1 MAYNVKFLKGTAAQ
15 YTGLASKD
23 VNTFY
28 FTSDD
33 KNLYLGEIKLSNA
46 ADLAAAV
53 LRIGQNE
60 TDIAS
65 IEEQLSTLLGG
76 EGEGT
81 SIQDMIDEAIATV
94 QTQIGTLSSL
104 NTTAKDNLVNAINE
118 VRAAVSAGD
127 TEAQVTLEEGTS
139 ADYAK
144 VYTLKQGESTVGTIN
159 IPKDM
164 VVKSGAVETDPA
176 GQAPGTYIVLTLA
189 NATSDKIYVNVGTL
203 VDIYT
208 AQQSAAQVQLSINSR
223 TREISATLVDGGVSE
238 AKLAANAVT
247 TAKIADGNV
256 TEAKIAAGAVSSEK
270 VAANAIVTAK
280 IADGNVT
287 KAKLATAV
295 QSSLDAADSALQS
308 ADITTGATNGTVAVD
323 GTDVA
328 VKGLGTAAYTESSA
342 YDAAGS
348 ANAVKTAVIGT
359 ADDTSTE
366 DTIKGAKKY
375 TDEAV
380 AAVKVEWKTLE

>member
-287 KAKLATAV
+287 KAKLAIAV

>member
-15 YTGLASKD
+15 YTGLPAKD
-23 VNTFY
+23 ANTFY

-65 IEEQLSTLLGG
+65 IEEKLNTLLGG

-118 VRAAVSAGD
+118 VRAAISAGG
-127 TEAQVTLEEGTS
+127 TEAQVTLKESTS

-164 VVKSGAVETDPA
+164 VVKSGAVEVDPA
-176 GQAPGTYIVLTLA
+176 DQAPGTYIVLTLA

-208 AQQSAAQVQLSINSR
+208 AQQSAAQVQLNINSG
-223 TREISATLVDGGVSE
+223 TREISATIVAESVTAAE
-238 AKLAANAVT
+238 LAANAVT
-247 TAKIADGNV
+247 TV
-256 TEAKIAAGAVSSEK
+256 
-270 VAANAIVTAK
+270 K

-287 KAKLATAV
+287 KAKLETTV
-295 QSSLDAADSALQS
+295 QASLDKADSALQS
-308 ADITTGATNGTVAVD
+308 ADIASGATNGTIKVK
-323 GTDVA
+323 GTEVA
-328 VKGLGTAAYTESSA
+328 VKGLASAAYTESSA
-342 YDAAGS
+342 YDPAGS
-348 ANAVKTAVIGT
+348 AATAESNAKA
-359 ADDTSTE
+359 
-366 DTIKGAKKY
+366 Y
-375 TDEAV
+375 TDTQITANALVWGEIEA
-380 AAVKVEWKTLE
+380 AGGE

>member
-94 QTQIGTLSSL
+94 QIQIGTLSSL

-118 VRAAVSAGD
+118 VRAAISAGG

-139 ADYAK
+139 ATYAK

-164 VVKSGAVETDPA
+164 VVKSGAVEVDPA
-176 GQAPGTYIVLTLA
+176 DQAPGTYIVLTLA

-208 AQQSAAQVQLSINSR
+208 AQQSAAQVQLNINSG
-223 TREISATLVDGGVSE
+223 TREISATIVAESVTTAE
-238 AKLAANAVT
+238 LAANAVT
-247 TAKIADGNV
+247 TV
-256 TEAKIAAGAVSSEK
+256 
-270 VAANAIVTAK
+270 K

-287 KAKLATAV
+287 KAKLETTIQA
-295 QSSLDAADSALQS
+295 SLGKADSALQS
-308 ADITTGATNGTVAVD
+308 ADIASGATNGTIKVK
-323 GTDVA
+323 GTEVA
-328 VKGLGTAAYTESSA
+328 VKGLASAAYTESSA

-348 ANAVKTAVIGT
+348 AATAESNAKA
-359 ADDTSTE
+359 
-366 DTIKGAKKY
+366 Y
-375 TDEAV
+375 TDTQITANALVWGEIETAGG
-380 AAVKVEWKTLE
+380 K

>member
-46 ADLAAAV
+46 ADLAAAI

-65 IEEQLSTLLGG
+65 IEGKLNTLLGE

-104 NTTAKDNLVNAINE
+104 KTTAKDNLVNAINE
-118 VRAAVSAGD
+118 VRAAVSAGG
-127 TEAQVTLEEGTS
+127 TEAHVTLEEGTS

-144 VYTLKQGESTVGTIN
+144 VYTLKQGENTVGTIN

-208 AQQSAAQVQLSINSR
+208 AQQSAAQVQLTINSG

-256 TEAKIAAGAVSSEK
+256 TEAKIAAGAVSSNK

-287 KAKLATAV
+287 KAKLATAI
-295 QSSLDAADSALQS
+295 QSSLDAADSALQA
-308 ADITTGATNGTVAVD
+308 ADITTGTANGTVAVE

-328 VKGLGTAAYTESSA
+328 VKGLGTAAYTASSA

-348 ANAVKTAVIGT
+348 ATAAETNAKT
-359 ADDTSTE
+359 
-366 DTIKGAKKY
+366 Y
-375 TDEAV
+375 TDNALTWGV
-380 AAVKVEWKTLE
+380 IA

>member
-15 YTGLASKD
+15 YTGLPAKD
-23 VNTFY
+23 ANTFY

-65 IEEQLSTLLGG
+65 IEEKLNTLLGG

-94 QTQIGTLSSL
+94 QIQIGTLSSL

-118 VRAAVSAGD
+118 VRAAISAGG
-127 TEAQVTLEEGTS
+127 TEAQITLEEGTS
-139 ADYAK
+139 ATYAK

-164 VVKSGAVETDPA
+164 VVKSGAVEVDPA
-176 GQAPGTYIVLTLA
+176 DQAPGTYIVLTLA

-208 AQQSAAQVQLSINSR
+208 AQQSAAQVQLNINSG

-238 AKLAANAVT
+238 AKLANSAVT
-247 TAKIADGNV
+247 TVKIADGNV
-256 TEAKIAAGAVSSEK
+256 TEAKIAAGAVSSDK

-308 ADITTGATNGTVAVD
+308 DDIATGTANGTVAVN

-328 VKGLGTAAYTESSA
+328 VKGLGTAAYTASSA

-348 ANAVKTAVIGT
+348 AATAETNAK
-359 ADDTSTE
+359 S
-366 DTIKGAKKY
+366 Y
-375 TDEAV
+375 TDEQI
-380 AAVKVEWKTLE
+380 AANTLVWGTISE